1 MKSEEHT
8 PITGAV
14 GIRRMLVIAMILDIS
29 YWTAWF
35 IEPRLISD
43 DTSEAFLHYE
53 NAFPLGHLLV
63 LIAVAG
69 SYLMLGNERLAGMTL
84 IWLPAAAGAKGYIT
98 GVDVLYNLQH
108 DGYTTS
114 HRYYIA
120 LRLAFNVL
128 TLGFTIIALRWT
140 WGHRQELITTA
151 SRPDAQVG
159 ASKPKTATAGGGDV
173 HGTTA
178 FAPSEIRHLS

>member
-1 MKSEEHT
+1 MESEEHT

-43 DTSEAFLHYE
+43 DTSEVFSHYE

-63 LIAVAG
+63 LIAVAA
-69 SYLMLGNERLAGMTL
+69 SYLVLRNKRLAATTL
-84 IWLPAAAGAKGYIT
+84 IWLPAAAGAKAYIT

-108 DGYTTS
+108 DGYTAS
-114 HRYYIA
+114 HPYYIA
-120 LRLAFNVL
+120 LRLVFNVL
-128 TLGFTIIALRWT
+128 TLGFTVIALRWT
-140 WGHRQELITTA
+140 WARRHELATSA
-151 SRPDAQVG
+151 DSRPG
-159 ASKPKTATAGGGDV
+159 APNQKTATASVSATD
-173 HGTTA
+173 HKKTMPLPQA
-178 FAPSEIRHLS
+178 SA